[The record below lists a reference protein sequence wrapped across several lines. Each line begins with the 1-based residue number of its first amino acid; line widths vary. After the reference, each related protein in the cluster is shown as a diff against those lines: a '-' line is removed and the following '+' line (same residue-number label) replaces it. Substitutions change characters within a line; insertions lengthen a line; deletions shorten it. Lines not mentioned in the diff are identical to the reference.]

1 MLRIGIICPSEIA
14 LRRFMPALSKS
25 LDLKYAGVAVAAKD
39 EWYGPAAAEVD
50 DAVFAVVRGGEL
62 AKAQKFQEQYGG
74 RIFSGYAEMLSS
86 GEIDAVYL
94 PLPPGLHYRWAKA
107 ALQNG
112 LHVFVEKPSTTSLEN
127 TRELTEL
134 AAERGLALHE
144 NYMFIYHSQLDC
156 VARAIENGAVGEVR
170 LYRIDFGFPERAS
183 NDFRYNKK
191 LGGGALLD
199 CGGYTLKYA
208 DRLLGGKARIV
219 CAGSQYGG
227 KYDVDIFG
235 TATLCGETG
244 QIVQV
249 AFGMDNDYRCNIDV
263 WGSKGT
269 LKSGRILTAPEGFAP
284 SYDIC
289 RNGEIEHVEMPADD
303 TFLKSINRFLAC
315 VRHEDVRR
323 ENYRE
328 IVRQAALVD
337 DFAKLAGNPAKV
349 THCGTARDSNG
360 SQGCGQNEID

>member
-25 LDLKYAGVAVAAKD
+25 PDLKYAGVAVAAKD

-303 TFLKSINRFLAC
+303 TFLKSINRFRAC
-315 VRHEDVRR
+315 VQSEAVRL

-328 IVRQAALVD
+328 IIRQAALVD
-337 DFAKLAGNPAKV
+337 DFAKLAGGKDK
-349 THCGTARDSNG
+349 GR
-360 SQGCGQNEID
+360 